1 MQTTLLKYPSPSSEN
16 ETEVTEFPREIYEV
30 C

>member
-16 ETEVTEFPREIYEV
+16 ETDITEFPREI
-30 C
+30 